1 MVVPPPQL
9 AKRLALRRSLDR
21 RLCLLRARGGIR
33 DDKARL
39 DCVVAGSGFA
49 FDPVISRCVV
59 SGESLATLVGRQ
71 AVVGNTVHSG
81 LALAADW
88 QTADCSHAAT
98 TARMRRESTPPP
110 GQTAY
115 PAPRAV
121 RRSARGQIY
130 LLRTRADPWANA
142 RIDAIAASGG
152 IAVDPVVVPRYD
164 ISLTT
169 LVDRTSVDVN
179 GTLTIHFGED
189 IRASPPSA
197 TIVSAVEGL
206 APETAYQE
214 CESSRSSLMV
224 TRMMPVPAPE
234 AAGEACTPRAA
245 DAAKAG
251 PLPSSSAPAVG
262 AATEHGLPI
271 GDVDASPDEATQ
283 QAEGGRAAARL
294 QARVRG
300 RQSRLGSTRLFV
312 ALINGFDAPPG
323 AGTSNQRGAFETRR
337 QAVDDAASVAK
348 VDATLNDVGATP
360 KEDSASIIATADGR
374 SPQTERVDVVA
385 LQMARTR
392 GPPPLEPP
400 DSAPSS
406 PGSSPVDAAA
416 IDQSRATPSR
426 NAAYRALDAAEDA
439 ARRTFAA
446 ELRRRATSS
455 PDDRTGATR
464 ARGTESVMLP
474 QARDAL
480 FGVEGTPE
488 QPAPPPVSTV
498 CQAVRADDRAPFER
512 AYEAWHQHK
521 RDEARAR
528 RKQLMEALV
537 RAERERERRIDD
549 RRAALRE
556 RCRRVEREKR
566 ALARAQAQHRKKQRV
581 RRTLRPPIQS
591 GLPAVLDA
599 PCVAVAPEVRKTD
612 ARERA
617 FEAVFL
623 PKIVSRANNKGGRA
637 GLARR
642 S

>member
-9 AKRLALRRSLDR
+9 AKRLVLRRSIDR
-21 RLCLLRARGGIR
+21 RLCLLRARGGIA

-39 DCVVAGSGFA
+39 DGVVAGSGFA

-59 SGESLATLVGRQ
+59 SGESLATLVGH
-71 AVVGNTVHSG
+71 AVVGNTFHSG

-110 GQTAY
+110 WQTAD
-115 PAPRAV
+115 PAPRVV
-121 RRSARGQIY
+121 RRSARGQIC
-130 LLRTRADPWANA
+130 LLRARADPGANA

-152 IAVDPVVVPRYD
+152 IAVDPVVVPRDD

-169 LVDRTSVDVN
+169 LVDRIAFDVN
-179 GTLTIHFGED
+179 GALTIHFGEE

-197 TIVSAVEGL
+197 TMVSAVEGL
-206 APETAYQE
+206 VPETASQE
-214 CESSRSSLMV
+214 CESSRSSLIV

-234 AAGEACTPRAA
+234 PAGEACTPRAA
-245 DAAKAG
+245 DAAKAD
-251 PLPSSSAPAVG
+251 PLPSSSALAVG
-262 AATEHGLPI
+262 AAKELGTPI
-271 GDVDASPDEATQ
+271 GDGDASPDEATQ
-283 QAEGGRAAARL
+283 QAEGDRAAARL
-294 QARVRG
+294 G
-300 RQSRLGSTRLFV
+300 CTRSFV
-312 ALINGFDAPPG
+312 EPVKEFDAPPG
-323 AGTSNQRGAFETRR
+323 AGTPNQRGAFETRR

-360 KEDSASIIATADGR
+360 KEDGTSIIATADGR
-374 SPQTERVDVVA
+374 SPQVERVDVVA

-400 DSAPSS
+400 DSAPS
-406 PGSSPVDAAA
+406 PPRPSPVDAAA

-426 NAAYRALDAAEDA
+426 AAYRALDAAEDA

-464 ARGTESVMLP
+464 
-474 QARDAL
+474 DAL
-480 FGVEGTPE
+480 FGVEGAPE
-488 QPAPPPVSTV
+488 RPAPPTASTLRPT
-498 CQAVRADDRAPFER
+498 VRADDRAPFER
-512 AYEAWHQHK
+512 SYEAWHRRK

-528 RKQLMEALV
+528 REQLMEALV

-591 GLPAVLDA
+591 GLPAVLDE
-599 PCVAVAPEVRKTD
+599 PCVAVAPEVKKTD
-612 ARERA
+612 ARVRA

-623 PKIVSRANNKGGRA
+623 PKIVSRANNQGR
-637 GLARR
+637 LERR
-642 S
+642 SL

>member
-1 MVVPPPQL
+1 MIVPPPPPL
-9 AKRLALRRSLDR
+9 AKRLVLRRSLDR
-21 RLCLLRARGGIR
+21 RLCLLRARGGIA

-39 DCVVAGSGFA
+39 DGVVAGSGFA

-59 SGESLATLVGRQ
+59 SGESLATLVGQ
-71 AVVGNTVHSG
+71 AVVGNTFHSG

-98 TARMRRESTPPP
+98 TARIRRESTPPP
-110 GQTAY
+110 WQTAD
-115 PAPRAV
+115 PAPRVV
-121 RRSARGQIY
+121 RRSARGQVC
-130 LLRTRADPWANA
+130 LLRARADPGANA

-206 APETAYQE
+206 VPETAYQE
-214 CESSRSSLMV
+214 CESSRSSLLV

-251 PLPSSSAPAVG
+251 PLPSSSALAVG
-262 AATEHGLPI
+262 AAKELGTPI
-271 GDVDASPDEATQ
+271 GDGDASPDEATQ
-283 QAEGGRAAARL
+283 QAEGDRAAARL

-323 AGTSNQRGAFETRR
+323 AGTPNQRGAFETRR

-360 KEDSASIIATADGR
+360 KEDGASIIATADGR
-374 SPQTERVDVVA
+374 SPQVERVDVVA

-392 GPPPLEPP
+392 GQPLLGPH
-400 DSAPSS
+400 DSAPS
-406 PGSSPVDAAA
+406 PPCPSPVDAA
-416 IDQSRATPSR
+416 IDQSRATPSS
-426 NAAYRALDAAEDA
+426 AAYRALDDAAEDA

-464 ARGTESVMLP
+464 
-474 QARDAL
+474 DAL
-480 FGVEGTPE
+480 FGVEGAPE
-488 QPAPPPVSTV
+488 RPAPPTASNNG
-498 CQAVRADDRAPFER
+498 CSSASDSLLF
-512 AYEAWHQHK
+512 
-521 RDEARAR
+521 
-528 RKQLMEALV
+528 
-537 RAERERERRIDD
+537 
-549 RRAALRE
+549 
-556 RCRRVEREKR
+556 RCS
-566 ALARAQAQHRKKQRV
+566 Q
-581 RRTLRPPIQS
+581 
-591 GLPAVLDA
+591 
-599 PCVAVAPEVRKTD
+599 
-612 ARERA
+612 
-617 FEAVFL
+617 
-623 PKIVSRANNKGGRA
+623 N
-637 GLARR
+637 
-642 S
+642 

>member
-9 AKRLALRRSLDR
+9 AKRLVLRRSLDR
-21 RLCLLRARGGIR
+21 RLCLLRARGGIA

-39 DCVVAGSGFA
+39 DGVVAGGGFV
-49 FDPVISRCVV
+49 FDPIISRCVV
-59 SGESLATLVGRQ
+59 SGESLATLVGH
-71 AVVGNTVHSG
+71 AVVGNTFHSG

-115 PAPRAV
+115 PAPRAARVV

-130 LLRTRADPWANA
+130 LLRARADPGANA
-142 RIDAIAASGG
+142 RIDIIAASGG
-152 IAVDPVVVPRYD
+152 IAVDPVVVPRDD

-169 LVDRTSVDVN
+169 LVDRISVDVN
-179 GTLTIHFGED
+179 GALTIHFGEE

-197 TIVSAVEGL
+197 TIVSAVKGHF
-206 APETAYQE
+206 PETASKE
-214 CESSRSSLMV
+214 RASSRSSLIV

-234 AAGEACTPRAA
+234 PAGEGCTPCAAGTV
-245 DAAKAG
+245 KAG
-251 PLPSSSAPAVG
+251 PSCALAVG
-262 AATEHGLPI
+262 AADELGTPI
-271 GDVDASPDEATQ
+271 GDCDASREKLSMDTAREGPDEATQ
-283 QAEGGRAAARL
+283 KVEGDCAAARL
-294 QARVRG
+294 G
-300 RQSRLGSTRLFV
+300 CTRSFV
-312 ALINGFDAPPG
+312 EPVKEFDAPPG
-323 AGTSNQRGAFETRR
+323 AGTPNQRGAFETWR

-360 KEDSASIIATADGR
+360 KEDGASIIATADGR
-374 SPQTERVDVVA
+374 SPQVEHVDVVA

-392 GPPPLEPP
+392 GPPLLEPP
-400 DSAPSS
+400 DNAPS
-406 PGSSPVDAAA
+406 PPRPSPVDAA

-426 NAAYRALDAAEDA
+426 DAMHRALDAAEDA

-446 ELRRRATSS
+446 ELRRRAMSS
-455 PDDRTGATR
+455 PDDRTR
-464 ARGTESVMLP
+464 ARRTEPARLP
-474 QARDAL
+474 RPRDAL
-480 FGVEGTPE
+480 FGVEGAPE
-488 QPAPPPVSTV
+488 RPAPPTASKVR
-498 CQAVRADDRAPFER
+498 QAVRADDRAPFER
-512 AYEAWHQHK
+512 AYEAWHRRK
-521 RDEARAR
+521 RDEARSR
-528 RKQLMEALV
+528 REQLMEALV
-537 RAERERERRIDD
+537 RAEREREQRIDD

-581 RRTLRPPIQS
+581 RRTLRPPVQS
-591 GLPAVLDA
+591 GLPAVLDE

-623 PKIVSRANNKGGRA
+623 PKIISRANNKGWRA